1 MKTMV
6 KSSRLQQGFTLIEA
20 IVVIVVM
27 GIVMALSAMFIR
39 QPIEAY
45 FDTARRAELTDTAD
59 TALRRLARDIRSAVP
74 NSIRQSGNYLEFV
87 PIKTAGRYRAEV
99 EAGGGGDP
107 LDFTSA
113 TDSSFAVLGPPA
125 TVSSG
130 DSIVIYNLG
139 IPGSDV
145 YEGTSLR
152 AAISGGS
159 SVSYTV
165 GATQFPF
172 ASPANR
178 FQVVGGA
185 VTYECAAN
193 PGNPA
198 NGYLRRYSG
207 YAIQSGQPTPPTV
220 TPAILASNVAACSM
234 TYTSGVQQRSGL
246 VAISLTLKKQN
257 ESVTLYHEVHVSNVP

>member
-1 MKTMV
+1 MTQTTKF
-6 KSSRLQQGFTLIEA
+6 QQGFTMIEA

-27 GIVMALSAMFIR
+27 GIVLALSAMFIR
-39 QPIEAY
+39 QPIESY
-45 FDTARRAELTDTAD
+45 FDIARRAELTDIAD
-59 TALRRLARDIRSAVP
+59 TALRRMARDIHSAVP

-87 PIKTAGRYRAEV
+87 PIKDAGRYRAEV
-99 EAGGGGDP
+99 GTGGEDI
-107 LDFTSA
+107 LDFTFA
-113 TDSSFAVLGPPA
+113 TDSSFAVLGPA
-125 TVSSG
+125 VTVSAG

-145 YEGTSLR
+145 YEGTSRR
-152 AAISGGS
+152 AAVSGGS

-193 PGNPA
+193 AGNPA

-207 YAIQSGQPTPPTV
+207 YAIQAAQPAPPAIS
-220 TPAILASNVAACSM
+220 PAILASNVAACAMS
-234 TYTSGVQQRSGL
+234 YASGVQQRDGL
-246 VAISLTLKKQN
+246 VSISLTLKKQN